1 MCGRV
6 IRTSPV
12 EVLFDLTSVPDALPD
27 RYNLAPTDPI
37 PVIRYPRELELLRWG
52 LEMPN
57 ARMAG
62 INARVESLSK
72 PLYREKL
79 RDKRCF
85 RHEQGAPDRCP
96 SCSSYQV
103 DLVYRIDPEADD
115 PCTTF
120 SVCSRCGWEA
130 LTPT

>member
-12 EVLFDLTSVPDALPD
+12 EVLKQLFDLTSVPDALPD

-79 RDKRCF
+79 RDKRCLIVTDGF
-85 RHEQGAPDRCP
+85 YEWRSTLLPCPAPVRRRLRVPHDAQHRSLHFP
-96 SCSSYQV
+96 H
-103 DLVYRIDPEADD
+103 D
-115 PCTTF
+115 
-120 SVCSRCGWEA
+120 
-130 LTPT
+130 